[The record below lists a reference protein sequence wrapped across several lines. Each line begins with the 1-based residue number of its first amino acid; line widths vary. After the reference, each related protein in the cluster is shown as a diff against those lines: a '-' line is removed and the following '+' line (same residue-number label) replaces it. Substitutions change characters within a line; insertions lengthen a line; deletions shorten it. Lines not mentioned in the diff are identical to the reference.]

1 MGPPV
6 RCRQPLGGIVV
17 PPPDKAKRVLVVDD
31 SKAVCLN
38 LRSFLKELGFAN
50 VDMAEDGLI
59 ALEKLRTDSRG
70 YILIISDWRMDRMNG
85 YELLKA
91 VREDVKIKHIPF
103 IMITAQNA
111 PENVVLAK
119 KAGVNNYIIKPF
131 TVATLKQ
138 RMEAV
143 LGSLN

>member
-1 MGPPV
+1 MPV
-6 RCRQPLGGIVV
+6 
-17 PPPDKAKRVLVVDD
+17 DKSKRVLVVDD

-50 VDMAEDGLI
+50 VDMAEDGLF
-59 ALEKLRTDSRG
+59 ALEKLRADSTS
-70 YILIISDWRMDRMNG
+70 YILIISDWRMERMNG

-119 KAGVNNYIIKPF
+119 KAGVSNYIIKPF

-143 LGSLN
+143 LGPLT

>member
-1 MGPPV
+1 M
-6 RCRQPLGGIVV
+6 
-17 PPPDKAKRVLVVDD
+17 PPPDKTKRVLVVDD

-59 ALEKLRTDSRG
+59 ALEKLRVDSRG

-91 VREDVKIKHIPF
+91 VREDVTTKHIPF
-103 IMITAQNA
+103 IMITAQNS

-119 KAGVNNYIIKPF
+119 NAGVNNYIIKPF

-138 RMEAV
+138 RLEAV
-143 LGSLN
+143 LGTLN

>member
-1 MGPPV
+1 MPV
-6 RCRQPLGGIVV
+6 
-17 PPPDKAKRVLVVDD
+17 DKNKRVLVVDD

-59 ALEKLRTDSRG
+59 ALEKLRADYMS
-70 YILIISDWRMDRMNG
+70 YALIISDWRMERMNG

-91 VREDVKIKHIPF
+91 VREDVKIKHLPF

-143 LGSLN
+143 LGPLA

>member
-1 MGPPV
+1 MPV
-6 RCRQPLGGIVV
+6 
-17 PPPDKAKRVLVVDD
+17 DKQKRVLVVDD

-38 LRSFLKELGFAN
+38 LRSFLRELGFPN
-50 VDMAEDGLI
+50 VDMAEDGQI
-59 ALEKLRTDSRG
+59 ALEKLRADVSA
-70 YILIISDWRMDRMNG
+70 YALIISDWRMERMSG

-91 VREDVKIKHIPF
+91 VREDVTTKHLPF

-138 RMEAV
+138 RVEAV
-143 LGSLN
+143 LGPLS

>member
-1 MGPPV
+1 MAV
-6 RCRQPLGGIVV
+6 
-17 PPPDKAKRVLVVDD
+17 DKQKRVLVVDD

-38 LRSFLKELGFAN
+38 LRSFLKELGFPN

-59 ALEKLRTDSRG
+59 ALEKLRADLPAYG
-70 YILIISDWRMDRMNG
+70 LIISDWNMDRMNG
-85 YELLKA
+85 YDLLRVVKQ
-91 VREDVKIKHIPF
+91 DVKTKHIPF

-138 RMEAV
+138 RVEAV
-143 LGSLN
+143 LGPLS

>member
-1 MGPPV
+1 V
-6 RCRQPLGGIVV
+6 AAN
-17 PPPDKAKRVLVVDD
+17 KNARVLVVDD

-50 VDMAEDGLI
+50 VDMAEDGLV
-59 ALEKLRTDSRG
+59 ALEKLRADSQSYG
-70 YILIISDWRMDRMNG
+70 LIISDWRMERMNG

-143 LGSLN
+143 LGPLS

>member
-1 MGPPV
+1 MPV
-6 RCRQPLGGIVV
+6 
-17 PPPDKAKRVLVVDD
+17 DKSKRVLVVDD

-50 VDMAEDGLI
+50 VDMAEDGLF
-59 ALEKLRTDSRG
+59 ALEKLRADSTA
-70 YILIISDWRMDRMNG
+70 YVLIISDWRMERMNG

-91 VREDVKIKHIPF
+91 VREDIKIKHIPF

-143 LGSLN
+143 LGPLN

>member
-1 MGPPV
+1 V
-6 RCRQPLGGIVV
+6 AV
-17 PPPDKAKRVLVVDD
+17 DKNKRVLVVDD

-50 VDMAEDGLI
+50 VDMAEDGLV
-59 ALEKLRTDSRG
+59 ALEKLRADSAA
-70 YILIISDWRMDRMNG
+70 YVLIISDWRMERMNG

-143 LGSLN
+143 LGPMA

>member
-1 MGPPV
+1 MAV
-6 RCRQPLGGIVV
+6 
-17 PPPDKAKRVLVVDD
+17 DKLKRVLVVDD

-38 LRSFLKELGFAN
+38 LRSFLKELGFPN
-50 VDMAEDGLI
+50 VDMAEDGMV
-59 ALEKLRTDSRG
+59 ALEKLRADISAYG
-70 YILIISDWRMDRMNG
+70 LIISDWRMERMSG
-85 YELLKA
+85 YDLLKA
-91 VREDVKIKHIPF
+91 VREDVKTKHIPF

-138 RMEAV
+138 RIEAV
-143 LGSLN
+143 LGPLN

>member
-1 MGPPV
+1 VPV
-6 RCRQPLGGIVV
+6 
-17 PPPDKAKRVLVVDD
+17 DKSKRVLVVDD

-50 VDMAEDGLI
+50 VDMAEDGLF
-59 ALEKLRTDSRG
+59 ALEKLRADSTA
-70 YILIISDWRMDRMNG
+70 YILIISDWRMERMNG

-131 TVATLKQ
+131 TQAVLKQ
-138 RMEAV
+138 KMSAV
-143 LGSLN
+143 LGEI

>member
-1 MGPPV
+1 VPV
-6 RCRQPLGGIVV
+6 
-17 PPPDKAKRVLVVDD
+17 DKNKRVLVVDD

-59 ALEKLRTDSRG
+59 ALEKLRADYMS
-70 YILIISDWRMDRMNG
+70 YALIISDWRMERMNG

-91 VREDVKIKHIPF
+91 VREDVKIKHLPF

-143 LGSLN
+143 LGPLA

>member
-1 MGPPV
+1 M
-6 RCRQPLGGIVV
+6 
-17 PPPDKAKRVLVVDD
+17 PPPDKSKRVLVVDD

-38 LRSFLKELGFAN
+38 LRSFLKDLGFPN
-50 VDMAEDGLI
+50 VDMAEDGLV
-59 ALEKLRTDSRG
+59 ALEKLRADARG

-91 VREDVKIKHIPF
+91 VREDVKIKHLPF

-131 TVATLKQ
+131 TIATLKQ

-143 LGSLN
+143 LGALN

>member
-1 MGPPV
+1 MAV
-6 RCRQPLGGIVV
+6 
-17 PPPDKAKRVLVVDD
+17 DKQKRVLVVDD

-38 LRSFLKELGFAN
+38 LRSFLKELGFPN
-50 VDMAEDGLI
+50 VDMAEDGLV
-59 ALEKLRTDSRG
+59 ALEKLRVDIQAYS
-70 YILIISDWRMDRMNG
+70 LIISDWNMERMNG
-85 YELLKA
+85 YELLNA
-91 VREDVKIKHIPF
+91 VKKDVKTKHIPF

-131 TVATLKQ
+131 TVAILRQ
-138 RMEAV
+138 RVEAV

>member
-1 MGPPV
+1 MA
-6 RCRQPLGGIVV
+6 RDGGNLAV
-17 PPPDKAKRVLVVDD
+17 DKQKRVLVVDD

-38 LRSFLKELGFAN
+38 LRSFLKELGFPN

-59 ALEKLRTDSRG
+59 ALEKLRADITAYG
-70 YILIISDWRMDRMNG
+70 LIISDWNMERMNG
-85 YELLKA
+85 YDLLKA
-91 VREDVKIKHIPF
+91 VKQDIKTKHIPF

-138 RMEAV
+138 RVEAV
-143 LGSLN
+143 LGPLS

>member
-1 MGPPV
+1 MPA
-6 RCRQPLGGIVV
+6 
-17 PPPDKAKRVLVVDD
+17 DKQKRVLVVDD

-38 LRSFLKELGFAN
+38 LRSFLKELGFPN

-59 ALEKLRTDSRG
+59 ALEKLRADVRAYG
-70 YILIISDWRMDRMNG
+70 LIISDWRMERMSG

-91 VREDVKIKHIPF
+91 VREDVTTKQLPF

-131 TVATLKQ
+131 TIATLKQ
-138 RMEAV
+138 RIEAV
-143 LGSLN
+143 LGPLS

>member
-1 MGPPV
+1 V
-6 RCRQPLGGIVV
+6 A
-17 PPPDKAKRVLVVDD
+17 PPDKSKRVLVVDD

-38 LRSFLKELGFAN
+38 LRSFLKDLGFPN
-50 VDMAEDGLI
+50 VDMAEDGLV
-59 ALEKLRTDSRG
+59 ALEKLRADARG
-70 YILIISDWRMDRMNG
+70 YILIISDWRMERMNG

-91 VREDVKIKHIPF
+91 VREDITTKHIPF

-119 KAGVNNYIIKPF
+119 NAGVNNYIIKPF
-131 TVATLKQ
+131 TIATLKQ

-143 LGSLN
+143 LGALN